1 MSGVVAQLLAVL
13 ARVVVAAVAAAAVEA
28 AVVGLETVEAVPR
41 LGTDLVVVVVGEP
54 SSVAAFAFP
63 SHA

>member
-13 ARVVVAAVAAAAVEA
+13 ARVVVAAVEA

-41 LGTDLVVVVVGEP
+41 LGTDLVVVAGEP